1 MTELE
6 HLTEAF
12 KTADANFEREDRA
25 VLALREKLDLLP
37 PSATADQFLRLQAEL
52 ELQKRRVAACT
63 KLLAEA
69 GSQLDEARAIESQRA
84 QREAD
89 RAQLISK
96 QSELRQASNAL
107 AEKKTAFQRL
117 AGEIPAAEAR
127 VFVLMQE
134 TAILQQRVS
143 PLPKQSQPKWY
154 DAEWNAE
161 TARRG
166 GDLAAMVR
174 N

>member
-1 MTELE
+1 MTEIECLQIE
-6 HLTEAF
+6 FHNAETAYQRALVAE
-12 KTADANFEREDRA
+12 KT
-25 VLALREKLDLLP
+25 L
-37 PSATADQFLRLQAEL
+37 ADQFAECRLTASPARFAEL
-52 ELQKRRVAACT
+52 KAALEQKHLIVAASLAT
-63 KLLAEA
+63 RNAANDKLGQAQRAE
-69 GSQLDEARAIESQRA
+69 SLRA

-89 RAQLISK
+89 RAQLNAK
-96 QSELRQASNAL
+96 QSELRQAGNAL

-166 GDLAAMVR
+166 GDLAAMLG

>member
-6 HLTEAF
+6 QLTEAF
-12 KTADANFEREDRA
+12 RIANANFEREDRA

-37 PSATADQFLRLQAEL
+37 LNATPDQYARLQAEL
-52 ELQKRRVAACT
+52 ELQKRRVTESARRM
-63 KLLAEA
+63 AEA
-69 GSQLDEARAIESQRA
+69 GSRLDEARAIESQRA

-89 RAQLISK
+89 RAQLIAK

-107 AEKKTAFQRL
+107 AEKKAAFQRL
-117 AGEIPAAEAR
+117 ASEIPAAEAR

-134 TAILQQRVS
+134 TAILQQRVN
-143 PLPKQSQPKWY
+143 PVPKQSQPRWY
-154 DAEWNAE
+154 DSEWSLE
-161 TARRG
+161 TTRRG
-166 GDLAAMVR
+166 GDLAAMLG